1 MRPLIEAG
9 RLYLAQ
15 PPFYKLTKKVKQ
27 KYETEYAWTDDT
39 LKKFMAIG
47 GYQIQRFK
55 GLGEMNADQLWE
67 TTMNPESRKLIQVT
81 IDDINM
87 TDKHLQILM
96 GDDVSPRRAW
106 IEDHVDFEMTDDF
119 DVNLGE

>member
-1 MRPLIEAG
+1 
-9 RLYLAQ
+9 
-15 PPFYKLTKKVKQ
+15 VKS
-27 KYETEYAWTDDT
+27 KYVIEYAWSDED
-39 LKKFMAIG
+39 LKKLMSTSQ
-47 GYQIQRFK
+47 YQIQRFK

-67 TTMNPESRKLIQVT
+67 TTMNPQTRKLIQVT

-96 GDDVSPRRAW
+96 GDEVSPRRAW

-119 DVNLGE
+119 DLNLGDVYE